1 MTGGIQEKQGETNL
15 TIIITIIV
23 ITITITATIT
33 IIIYVFTTMKF
44 SEILLKKH
52 MWQISYQRI

>member
-23 ITITITATIT
+23 ITITATIT

>member
-23 ITITITATIT
+23 ITVTATIT
-33 IIIYVFTTMKF
+33 IIIYVFATMKF